1 MIPRQRRIVVAD
13 HFATACGRD
22 GFGEIMLQGN
32 RQRPARRPDVMGE
45 IAMATRVDVIDLI
58 DRHPVTGC
66 QIGILILCMLV
77 AALDGF
83 DTQAIGYTAPAIA
96 AVIHLPMPQFGQVAS
111 AGLLGAA
118 LGALSFGPFA
128 DLLGRKWFMI
138 VAVLVFAMF
147 SYLTSQ
153 SSSLNELLAYRF
165 FTGLGLGGATPAFL
179 AMGAELAP
187 KRLRDVF
194 VTLTFASFPT
204 GGLIGSLTSA
214 WVIPAFGWQSVFY
227 IGAVAPLAIATILT
241 IWLPESIR
249 FLLARGIRQDEVR
262 RTLDRIMPGEV
273 PADAELVAP
282 PDPARQG
289 VPVKRLFM
297 EGRAVPT
304 VLLWV
309 PFFVVFMVLV
319 TVTFW
324 TPAVLN
330 SVGFSL
336 SAAALIIGL
345 NNLGSVIAS
354 AASGWAVHRGG
365 AFRVLIPGFL
375 LGGLALAWFGQA
387 TSSMTMLSIA
397 SFLAGFFVGGTGTGL
412 IAVAA
417 GMYPTAIRSTGIGWA
432 MGMGR
437 VGQVFGPILAGVLV
451 GWGYKVGGIFYA
463 ASVPCFI
470 GALFLAFLYYS
481 RPVMEAD
488 TAAKVA
494 PAE

>member
-1 MIPRQRRIVVAD
+1 MSA
-13 HFATACGRD
+13 
-22 GFGEIMLQGN
+22 N
-32 RQRPARRPDVMGE
+32 PA
-45 IAMATRVDVIDLI
+45 AAKVDALDLI
-58 DRHPVTGC
+58 DRHPVTKF
-66 QIGILILCMLV
+66 QIGVLILCMLV

-96 AVIHLPMPQFGQVAS
+96 HQIGLPMPQFGQVGS

-118 LGALSFGPFA
+118 LGALSFGPLA
-128 DLLGRKWFMI
+128 DVFGRKWFLIGAMI
-138 VAVLVFAMF
+138 VFAIF

-153 SSSLNELLAYRF
+153 STSLDELLGYRF
-165 FTGLGLGGATPAFL
+165 FAGLGLGGVTPAFL

-194 VTLTFASFPT
+194 VTVLFASFPG

-214 WVIPAFGWQSVFY
+214 WVIPAFGWQTVFY
-227 IGAVAPLAIATILT
+227 IGAVAPLVIAAILI

-262 RTLDRIMPGEV
+262 RTLEKIMPGEV
-273 PADAELVAP
+273 PPGELVAP
-282 PDPARQG
+282 SDPARTG
-289 VPVKRLFM
+289 VPVSHLFK
-297 EGRAVPT
+297 EGRALPT

-309 PFFVVFMVLV
+309 PFFMVFMVLV

-354 AASGWAVHRGG
+354 ALSGWAVHRGG

-375 LGGLALAWFGQA
+375 IGGLCLAWFGQA
-387 TSSMTMLSIA
+387 TDSIVMLGAA

-437 VGQVFGPILAGVLV
+437 VGQVFGPMLTGILV
-451 GWGYKVGGIFYA
+451 GFGVKVGGIFYA
-463 ASVPCFI
+463 AAVPCFI
-470 GALFLAFLYYS
+470 GAAFLVLLFFA

-488 TAAKVA
+488 AEGAVA

>member
-1 MIPRQRRIVVAD
+1 MPANP
-13 HFATACGRD
+13 ATAK
-22 GFGEIMLQGN
+22 
-32 RQRPARRPDVMGE
+32 
-45 IAMATRVDVIDLI
+45 VDALDLI
-58 DRHPVTGC
+58 DRHPVTKF
-66 QIGILILCMLV
+66 QIGVLILCMLV

-96 AVIHLPMPQFGQVAS
+96 HQIGLPMPQFGQVGS

-118 LGALSFGPFA
+118 LGALSFGPLA
-128 DLLGRKWFMI
+128 DVFGRKWFLIGAMI
-138 VAVLVFAMF
+138 VFAIF

-153 SSSLNELLAYRF
+153 SASLDELLGYRF
-165 FTGLGLGGATPAFL
+165 FAGLGLGGVTPAFL

-194 VTLTFASFPT
+194 VTVLFASFPG

-214 WVIPAFGWQSVFY
+214 WVIPAFGWQTVFY
-227 IGAVAPLAIATILT
+227 IGAVAPLVIAAILI

-249 FLLARGIRQDEVR
+249 FLLARGIRQGEVR
-262 RTLDRIMPGEV
+262 RTLEKIMPGEV
-273 PADAELVAP
+273 PPGELVAP
-282 PDPARQG
+282 PDPARGG
-289 VPVKRLFM
+289 VPVSHLFK
-297 EGRAVPT
+297 EGRAIPT

-309 PFFVVFMVLV
+309 PFFMVFMVLV

-336 SAAALIIGL
+336 SAAALIVGL

-354 AASGWAVHRGG
+354 AMSGWLVHRAG

-375 LGGLALAWFGQA
+375 IGGLCLAWFGQA
-387 TSSMTMLSIA
+387 TSSMATLGAA

-412 IAVAA
+412 VAVAA

-437 VGQVFGPILAGVLV
+437 VGQFFGPFLTGILV
-451 GWGYKVGGIFYA
+451 GLGYKVGGIFYA
-463 ASVPCFI
+463 AAVPCFI
-470 GALFLAFLYYS
+470 GAAFLIFLFFA

-488 TAAKVA
+488 AEGAVA

>member
-1 MIPRQRRIVVAD
+1 VA
-13 HFATACGRD
+13 TK
-22 GFGEIMLQGN
+22 
-32 RQRPARRPDVMGE
+32 
-45 IAMATRVDVIDLI
+45 VDVIGLI
-58 DRHPVTGC
+58 DRHPVTGF
-66 QIGILILCMLV
+66 QIGVLFLCMLV

-96 AVIHLPMPQFGQVAS
+96 AAIHLPMPQFGQVGS
-111 AGLLGAA
+111 AGLVGAA
-118 LGALSFGPFA
+118 IGALSFGPFA
-128 DLLGRKWFMI
+128 DLFGRKGFMI
-138 VAVLVFAMF
+138 LAMVVFAIF
-147 SYLTSQ
+147 SYMTAQ
-153 SSSLNELLAYRF
+153 SASLAQLLAYRF
-165 FTGLGLGGATPAFL
+165 LAGLGLGGATPAFL

-194 VTLTFASFPT
+194 VTVLFASFPA

-214 WVIPAFGWQSVFY
+214 WVIPNFGWQAVFY
-227 IGAVAPLAIATILT
+227 IGAVAPLVIAVILA
-241 IWLPESIR
+241 IWLPESVR
-249 FLLARGIRQDEVR
+249 YLLARNKRLDAVR
-262 RTLDRIMPGEV
+262 RTLEHIMPGAI
-273 PADAELVAP
+273 PAGAELAAT

-289 VPVKRLFM
+289 APVTHLFT

-309 PFFVVFMVLV
+309 PFFMVFMVLV

-336 SAAALIIGL
+336 SAAALIVGL
-345 NNLGSVIAS
+345 NNLGSVCAS
-354 AASGWAVHRGG
+354 AMSGWAVHRFG
-365 AFRVLIPGFL
+365 AYRVLIPAFIV
-375 LGGLALAWFGQA
+375 GGLCLAWFGQA
-387 TSSMTMLSIA
+387 TTSVTMLGIA

-437 VGQVFGPILAGVLV
+437 VGQFFGPVLTGILV
-451 GWGYKVGGIFYA
+451 GLGYKAGGIFYA
-463 ASVPCFI
+463 AAVPCFI
-470 GALFLAFLYYS
+470 GALFLVFLMLS
-481 RPVMEAD
+481 RPKMEPD
-488 TAAKVA
+488 TAPSVA

>member
-1 MIPRQRRIVVAD
+1 
-13 HFATACGRD
+13 
-22 GFGEIMLQGN
+22 
-32 RQRPARRPDVMGE
+32 
-45 IAMATRVDVIDLI
+45 MATDRVDVVELI
-58 DRHPVTGC
+58 DRHPVTGF
-66 QIGILILCMLV
+66 QVGILILCMLV

-96 AVIHLPMPQFGQVAS
+96 HQINLPMPQFGQVGS

-118 LGALSFGPFA
+118 LGALSFGPLA
-128 DLLGRKWFMI
+128 DLFGRKWFMI
-138 VAVLVFAMF
+138 VAIVVFAVF
-147 SYLTSQ
+147 SYLTAQ
-153 SSSLNELLAYRF
+153 STTLNELLSYRF
-165 FTGLGLGGATPAFL
+165 LAGLGLGGVTPAFL

-194 VTLTFASFPT
+194 VTVLFASFPG

-214 WVIPAFGWQSVFY
+214 WVIPAFGWQAVFY
-227 IGAVAPLAIATILT
+227 IGAVAPIIIAIILA

-249 FLLARGIRQDEVR
+249 FLLAKGIRQDAVR
-262 RTLDRIMPGEV
+262 RTLERIMPGEV
-273 PADAELVAP
+273 PAGAELVAP
-282 PDPARQG
+282 QDPARAG
-289 VPVKRLFM
+289 VPVKHLFNQ
-297 EGRAVPT
+297 GRAAPT

-309 PFFVVFMVLV
+309 PFFMAFMVLV

-336 SAAALIIGL
+336 SSAALIIGL

-354 AASGWAVHRGG
+354 ATSGWAVQRCG
-365 AFRVLIPGFL
+365 AFRILIPGFI
-375 LGGLALAWFGQA
+375 LGGLSLAWFGQA
-387 TSSMTMLSIA
+387 TSSIGMLSVA

-437 VGQVFGPILAGVLV
+437 VGQVFGPILFGYLYGIDHRASGV
-451 GWGYKVGGIFYA
+451 FYFA
-463 ASVPCFI
+463 ALPCLI
-470 GALFLAFLYYS
+470 GALFLIFLYFA

-488 TAAKVA
+488 LEGRVAA
-494 PAE
+494 AE

>member
-1 MIPRQRRIVVAD
+1 MK
-13 HFATACGRD
+13 
-22 GFGEIMLQGN
+22 QGN
-32 RQRPARRPDVMGE
+32 
-45 IAMATRVDVIDLI
+45 AMVTGKVDVIALI
-58 DRHPVTGC
+58 DRHRVTGF
-66 QIGILILCMLV
+66 QIDVLILCMLV

-96 AVIHLPMPQFGQVAS
+96 GVLHLPMAQFGKVGS

-118 LGALSFGPFA
+118 IGALSFGPFA
-128 DLLGRKWFMI
+128 DLFGRKWFMI
-138 VAVLVFAMF
+138 IAIIVFGVF
-147 SYLTSQ
+147 SYMTAQ
-153 SSSLNELLAYRF
+153 SSSLDELLAFRF
-165 FTGLGLGGATPAFL
+165 LAGLGLGGATPAFL

-194 VTLTFASFPT
+194 VTVLFASFPA
-204 GGLIGSLTSA
+204 GGLVGSLTSA

-227 IGAVAPLAIATILT
+227 IGAVAPIVIAIVLA
-241 IWLPESIR
+241 IWLPESVR
-249 FLLARGIRQDEVR
+249 FLLARNIRQDQVR
-262 RTLDRIMPGEV
+262 SIIERIMPGEV
-273 PADAELVAP
+273 PAGAELIAP

-289 VPVKRLFM
+289 APLTKLFT
-297 EGRAVPT
+297 EGRAIPT

-309 PFFVVFMVLV
+309 PFFMVFMILV

-324 TPAVLN
+324 TPAVLS

-336 SAAALIIGL
+336 SAAALIVGL

-354 AASGWAVHRGG
+354 ALSGWLVHRFG
-365 AFRVLIPGFL
+365 AFRILIPGFVI
-375 LGGLALAWFGQA
+375 GGLCLAWFGQA
-387 TSSMTMLSIA
+387 TESVAILAVA

-437 VGQVFGPILAGVLV
+437 VGQFFGPFLTGLLV
-451 GWGYKVGGIFYA
+451 GLGYKVGGIFYA
-463 ASVPCFI
+463 AAVPCFI
-470 GALFLAFLYYS
+470 GALFLIFLLFA
-481 RPVMEAD
+481 RPKLQAD
-488 TAAKVA
+488 PGTSAA

>member
-1 MIPRQRRIVVAD
+1 
-13 HFATACGRD
+13 
-22 GFGEIMLQGN
+22 
-32 RQRPARRPDVMGE
+32 
-45 IAMATRVDVIDLI
+45 MATSKVDVIDLI
-58 DRHPVTGC
+58 DRHPVTGF
-66 QIGILILCMLV
+66 QVGVLILCMLV

-96 AVIHLPMPQFGQVAS
+96 HQIGLPMPQFGQVGS

-118 LGALSFGPFA
+118 IGALSFGPLA
-128 DLLGRKWFMI
+128 DIFGRKWFMI
-138 VAVLVFAMF
+138 IAMIVFAIF

-153 SSSLNELLAYRF
+153 SASLDELLAYRF
-165 FTGLGLGGATPAFL
+165 FAGLGLGGVTPAFL

-194 VTLTFASFPT
+194 VTVLFASFPG

-214 WVIPAFGWQSVFY
+214 WVIPAFGWQAVFY
-227 IGAVAPLAIATILT
+227 IGAVAPIVIAIILT
-241 IWLPESIR
+241 IWLPESVR
-249 FLLARGIRQDEVR
+249 FLLARGIRQNEVR
-262 RTLDRIMPGEV
+262 RTLERIMPGEV
-273 PADAELVAP
+273 PAGELVAP

-289 VPVKRLFM
+289 VPVKHLFT
-297 EGRAVPT
+297 EGRAIPT
-304 VLLWV
+304 VILWV
-309 PFFVVFMVLV
+309 PFFMVFMILV

-345 NNLGSVIAS
+345 NNLGSIIAS
-354 AASGWAVHRGG
+354 AMSGWLVHRAG
-365 AFRVLIPGFL
+365 AFRVLIPGFI
-375 LGGLALAWFGQA
+375 LGGLCLAWFGQA
-387 TSSMTMLSIA
+387 TSSVVTLGAA

-437 VGQVFGPILAGVLV
+437 VGQVFGPVLTGLLV
-451 GWGYKVGGIFYA
+451 GLGYKVGGIFYA
-463 ASVPCFI
+463 AAVPCFI
-470 GALFLAFLYYS
+470 GALFLVFLYFS

-488 TAAKVA
+488 AEGPAA

>member
-1 MIPRQRRIVVAD
+1 MVSPV
-13 HFATACGRD
+13 
-22 GFGEIMLQGN
+22 
-32 RQRPARRPDVMGE
+32 
-45 IAMATRVDVIDLI
+45 RVDAIDLI
-58 DRHPVTGC
+58 DRHPVTPF
-66 QIGILILCMLV
+66 QIGVLVLCMLV

-96 AVIHLPMPQFGQVAS
+96 HQINLPMPQFGQVGS

-118 LGALSFGPFA
+118 IGALSFGPLA
-128 DLLGRKWFMI
+128 DIFGRKWFMI
-138 VAVLVFAMF
+138 IAMVVFAIF

-153 SSSLNELLAYRF
+153 STSLDELLAYRF
-165 FTGLGLGGATPAFL
+165 FAGLGLGGVTPAFL

-194 VTLTFASFPT
+194 VTVLFASFP
-204 GGLIGSLTSA
+204 GGGFIGSLTSA
-214 WVIPAFGWQSVFY
+214 WVIPTFGWQAVFY
-227 IGAVAPLAIATILT
+227 IGAVAPLVIAIILT

-249 FLLARGIRQDEVR
+249 FLLARGIRRDEVR
-262 RTLDRIMPGEV
+262 RTLEKIMPGEV
-273 PADAELVAP
+273 PAGELYAA
-282 PDPARQG
+282 PDPARSG
-289 VPVKRLFM
+289 VPVTHLFT
-297 EGRAVPT
+297 EGRAIPT
-304 VLLWV
+304 ALLWV
-309 PFFVVFMVLV
+309 PFFTVFMVLV

-336 SAAALIIGL
+336 SSAALIIGL
-345 NNLGSVIAS
+345 NNLGSVCAS
-354 AASGWAVHRGG
+354 AMSGWLVHRAG
-365 AFRVLIPGFL
+365 AFRVLIPGFII
-375 LGGLALAWFGQA
+375 GGLCLAWFGQA
-387 TSSMTMLSIA
+387 TSSIVTLGAA

-437 VGQVFGPILAGVLV
+437 VGQVFGPILTGILV
-451 GWGYKVGGIFYA
+451 GLGYKVGGIFYA
-463 ASVPCFI
+463 AAVPCFI
-470 GALFLAFLYYS
+470 GALFLVFLYFS

-488 TAAKVA
+488 AEGHVA

>member
-1 MIPRQRRIVVAD
+1 
-13 HFATACGRD
+13 
-22 GFGEIMLQGN
+22 
-32 RQRPARRPDVMGE
+32 
-45 IAMATRVDVIDLI
+45 MAGTTVDVIDLI
-58 DRHPVTGC
+58 DRHRVTGF
-66 QIGILILCMLV
+66 QIAILILCMLV

-96 AVIHLPMPQFGQVAS
+96 AVIHLPMPQFGQVGS
-111 AGLLGAA
+111 AGLVGAA
-118 LGALSFGPFA
+118 IGALSFGPLA
-128 DLLGRKWFMI
+128 DLFGRKWFMI
-138 VAVLVFAMF
+138 IAMLVFAVF
-147 SYLTSQ
+147 SYLTAQ
-153 SSSLNELLAYRF
+153 SDSLDALLAYRF
-165 FTGLGLGGATPAFL
+165 FAGLGLGGVTPAFL

-187 KRLRDVF
+187 KRLRDIF
-194 VTLTFASFPT
+194 VTVLFASFPG

-214 WVIPAFGWQSVFY
+214 WVIPAFGWRSVFY
-227 IGAVAPLAIATILT
+227 IGAVAPIVIAILLT

-249 FLLARGIRQDEVR
+249 FLLARGGRQDEVR
-262 RTLDRIMPGEV
+262 RTLDRFMPGEV
-273 PADAELVAP
+273 PAGAQLVAP
-282 PDPARQG
+282 PDPAREG
-289 VPVKRLFM
+289 VPVKHLFT
-297 EGRAVPT
+297 EGRGVPT

-309 PFFVVFMVLV
+309 PFFMVFMVLV

-354 AASGWAVHRGG
+354 ATSGWAVHRGG
-365 AFRVLIPGFL
+365 AYRVLIPGFI
-375 LGGLALAWFGQA
+375 LGGLALGWFGQA
-387 TSSMTMLSIA
+387 TSSVTLLAVA

-437 VGQVFGPILAGVLV
+437 VGQAFGPVLTGVLV
-451 GWGYKVGGIFYA
+451 GLGYKVGGIFYA
-463 ASVPCFI
+463 AAVPCFI
-470 GALFLAFLYYS
+470 GALFLIFLYFS
-481 RPVMEAD
+481 RPVMEAEPEGR
-488 TAAKVA
+488 VV